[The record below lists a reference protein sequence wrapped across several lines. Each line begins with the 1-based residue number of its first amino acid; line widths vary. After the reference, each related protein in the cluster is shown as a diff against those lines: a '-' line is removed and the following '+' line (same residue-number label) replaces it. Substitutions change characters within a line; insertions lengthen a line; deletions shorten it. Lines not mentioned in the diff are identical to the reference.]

1 MDFVTLSKKE
11 EGVCQDLC
19 LFLCT
24 SIAAESSHVYVCQIF
39 SSTFLHLCWQPTAL
53 LQLLQSLKPAAAL
66 AGLPFLMPPLH
77 LLSLPLPSPPFL
89 SLFLFLSRLKAYS
102 HQTWLGS
109 KKRQRLN
116 FKGRLQVCYTHTHTH
131 FLLISNNQ
139 APVLK
144 TGYFSALSYCQ
155 NPPNQTSF
163 MQGRQ
168 QYKSRQPQST
178 RMHIHCHFRPWDV
191 ALWLLPAKSR
201 FKVMTLRVKWQTNP
215 FRSVSPK
222 EG

>member
-1 MDFVTLSKKE
+1 MSRSVFVPLHFYSCRKQS
-11 EGVCQDLC
+11 CLC
-19 LFLCT
+19 LSDLFQHFSSLVLTAYSLASAPTKLKTCSCT
-24 SIAAESSHVYVCQIF
+24 SWHAFSHA
-39 SSTFLHLCWQPTAL
+39 SP
-53 LQLLQSLKPAAAL
+53 
-66 AGLPFLMPPLH
+66 PPLI
-77 LLSLPLPSPPFL
+77 SPPPLPSISL
-89 SLFLFLSRLKAYS
+89 SLSFLSRLKAYS

-109 KKRQRLN
+109 RKRQRLN